1 MGLQD
6 PPGYT
11 ARGAIGSRL
20 GAERANQ
27 IGDRSITALISAIE
41 DLPAETL
48 FAFFGPAVLPR
59 KGAVL
64 GKRLLTVRLQG
75 QD

>member
-20 GAERANQ
+20 GAERASQ
-27 IGDRSITALISAIE
+27 IGDRSITAPISAIE
-41 DLPAETL
+41 DLRAETL
-48 FAFFGPAVLPR
+48 FALFGPAVLPR

-64 GKRLLTVRLQG
+64 GKTLLTARPQG
-75 QD
+75 PE